1 MLICNEFAKEHV
13 RQQSHSTTSD
23 QINTKKKKKKQ
34 KQKQREKKAS
44 IPYDVKA
51 SFSHT

>member
-1 MLICNEFAKEHV
+1 MWGSNHTQPQA
-13 RQQSHSTTSD
+13 
-23 QINTKKKKKKQ
+23 TKLTQKKQKKKKKQ